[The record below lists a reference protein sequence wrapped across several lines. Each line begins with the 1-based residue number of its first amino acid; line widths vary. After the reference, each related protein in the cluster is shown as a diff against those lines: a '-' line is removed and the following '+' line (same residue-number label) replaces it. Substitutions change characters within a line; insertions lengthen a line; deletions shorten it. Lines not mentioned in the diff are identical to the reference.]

1 MIYYFLYEEKGGV
14 TLQIGQIQMTSQMG
28 RININQ
34 MAGEM
39 DISQPKAD
47 LSITQPN
54 ASILIKSA
62 NSKLM
67 IDQSQAFEE
76 ANLYGPLRAI
86 EKEAQ
91 AGRQAI
97 QEGTKRR
104 AAEGVQ
110 LADIHLDRNQIAEQ
124 AKQKGYRQYTPP
136 SIKYIPSPFLVKT
149 HYEKGNLSMDV
160 QTNEPKINVKINKPV
175 IDHQRGGVE
184 ISMAQH
190 PYLSIHFENTY
201 R

>member
-1 MIYYFLYEEKGGV
+1 
-14 TLQIGQIQMTSQMG
+14 
-28 RININQ
+28 
-34 MAGEM
+34 
-39 DISQPKAD
+39 KAD

-124 AKQKGYRQYTPP
+124 AKQITKQKKKKGYRQYTPP
-136 SIKYIPSPFLVKT
+136 SIKYIPSPFSVKT
-149 HYEKGNLSMDV
+149 HYEKGSLSMDV